1 MNFQKISFLVKLF
14 WVKTV
19 LWFKASIY
27 RRRNISKPKVGVV
40 AFFQNDQGFLR
51 EWLLFYLSQG
61 IEKVFLIDN
70 ESSDESLK
78 ELKPFVDR
86 GLVEVFTAKKG
97 LPFRDQVVES
107 YNRVVTLKKSQF
119 DYFLFIDSDE
129 FLVFPEG
136 ESLVQWI
143 FSKGGWGYVF
153 NWAIFGHNDIDDLS
167 SNQFMIEYLNRR
179 FVDLHDEHFHVKSLV
194 STQIPFQFLN
204 GNPHYPELPW
214 GKRLRWST
222 DEAFHSTQRKINFSN
237 GKINHYWYRTLDFYK
252 NVKVPRRKAFDG
264 GRDEKI
270 EKWHQESANVVL
282 DNSAHLYIAGMNDFA
297 NKHNL

>member
-1 MNFQKISFLVKLF
+1 MNFNRISFYLKLF
-14 WVKTV
+14 WTKTI
-19 LWFKASIY
+19 LWLKATRQGQKNAS
-27 RRRNISKPKVGVV
+27 NPKVGVV
-40 AFFQNDQGFLR
+40 TFFQNDQGFLR

-61 IEKVFLIDN
+61 VEKVFLIDN
-70 ESSDESLK
+70 KSSDKSLQ
-78 ELKPFVDR
+78 ELEPFVE
-86 GLVEVFTAKKG
+86 GGFVEVFTSQSG
-97 LPFRDQVVES
+97 LPFKDQVVES
-107 YNRVVTLKKSQF
+107 YNRVVRLKKSQF

-143 FSKGGWGYVF
+143 FSKGGLGYVF
-153 NWAIFGHNDIDDLS
+153 NWAIFGHNQISELPPH
-167 SNQFMIEYLNRR
+167 QYMIEHLNRR
-179 FVDLHDEHFHVKSLV
+179 FVDVHDEHFHVKSLV
-194 STQIPFQFLN
+194 STQIPFRFLN

-214 GKRLRWST
+214 GKRLKWTT
-222 DEAFHSTQRKINFSN
+222 DEEFHSTQRKINFLE
-237 GKINHYWYRTLDFYK
+237 GKINHYWYRTLNFYEK
-252 NVKVPRRKAFDG
+252 VKIPRRKSFDG